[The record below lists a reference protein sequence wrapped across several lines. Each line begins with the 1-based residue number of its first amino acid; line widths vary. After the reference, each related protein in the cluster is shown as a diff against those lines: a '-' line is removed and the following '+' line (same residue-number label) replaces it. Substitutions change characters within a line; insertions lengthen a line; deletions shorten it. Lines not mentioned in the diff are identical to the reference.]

1 MMKIT
6 ERKPDPM
13 VKKYHY
19 NSIIDTERKPDP
31 MVKKNNYVI
40 SIYRYFT
47 RVLGPRIGPGSQHL
61 STPFLSFS

>member
-31 MVKKNNYVI
+31 MVKKYQDHN
-40 SIYRYFT
+40 IYPLLF
-47 RVLGPRIGPGSQHL
+47 
-61 STPFLSFS
+61 